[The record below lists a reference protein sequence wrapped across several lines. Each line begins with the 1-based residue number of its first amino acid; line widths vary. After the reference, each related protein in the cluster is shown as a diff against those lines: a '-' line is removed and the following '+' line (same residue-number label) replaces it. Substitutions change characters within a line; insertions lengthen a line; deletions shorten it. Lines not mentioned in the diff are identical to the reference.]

1 MSGDGTIKA
10 GLSLTQNSIT
20 ARVRHVWQKVCV
32 QSLLHERT
40 VLLRVGIDKGDPP
53 VAELVM
59 LGWGLA
65 MELEVALFQ
74 VDPDALAVVG

>member
-20 ARVRHVWQKVCV
+20 ARVRHVWQEIST

-40 VLLRVGIDKGDPP
+40 VLLRVGIHERDPP
-53 VAELVM
+53 VAELVV
-59 LGWGLA
+59 LRRVSGISNA
-65 MELEVALFQ
+65 KALQ
-74 VDPDALAVVG
+74 SGDILS